1 VKNNARR
8 LLNAVKCVEGQV
20 VLLGN
25 LLCQLLNLLVD
36 LSWVLA
42 KVNTMVDGCDDA
54 LGECVNL
61 DTAVDDVNSDRCLYT
76 CQ

>member
-1 VKNNARR
+1 M
-8 LLNAVKCVEGQV
+8 ESQV

-25 LLCQLLNLLVD
+25 LLCKLLDLLVD

-42 KVNTMVDGCDDA
+42 KVDTVVDSCGNA
-54 LGECVNL
+54 LGECVDL
-61 DTAVDDVNSDRCLYT
+61 DTAVNDVNGDRCLRL